1 MSAQL
6 ASIRTI
12 NALAT
17 YAMVECIKVR
27 MSDGSTLN
35 AQRDPQNVA
44 DILLAGN
51 LDSLRAAYPHD
62 DHLRQD
68 YEISWTPTNAQH
80 GVAFKLAEY
89 LNFQACEAENYG
101 NTPCARV
108 LREIMKA
115 AIGHLPGYDAAPWGM
130 DGDKPLPKVTR
141 LQPAPGKATQG
152 DLMTMLF
159 PNGAV
164 SLDDVAAATDA
175 QPSATDARML
185 GDKAQRFADVA
196 PPAPKPAP
204 KPAPRKPAKPQ
215 PDDNQD
221 GPF

>member
-1 MSAQL
+1 MSAHL

-17 YAMVECIKVR
+17 YAMVECVKVR

-35 AQRDPQNVA
+35 AQRDPQSVA
-44 DILLAGN
+44 NILLDGN
-51 LDSLRAAYPHD
+51 LASLRAVNPHD
-62 DHLRQD
+62 DDLTPD
-68 YEISWTPTNAQH
+68 YEITWTPTNALH

-89 LNFQACEAENYG
+89 LNFQACEVENYD
-101 NTPCARV
+101 NSACARV

-130 DGDKPLPKVTR
+130 DGDKPLPKVQKV
-141 LQPAPGKATQG
+141 QPAQG

-164 SLDDVAAATDA
+164 SLDDVTAATDA

-185 GDKAQRFADVA
+185 GDKAQRFADIA

-204 KPAPRKPAKPQ
+204 KPAPRKPAPK
-215 PDDNQD
+215 DDQQD